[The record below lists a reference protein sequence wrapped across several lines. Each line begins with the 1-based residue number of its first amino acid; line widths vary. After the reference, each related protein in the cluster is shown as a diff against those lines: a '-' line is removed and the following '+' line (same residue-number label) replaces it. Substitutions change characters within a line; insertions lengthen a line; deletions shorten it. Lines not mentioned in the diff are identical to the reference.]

1 MISFRATFRRLL
13 PGLIVFIA
21 LLGLVFIIIDWQQIR
36 TAILQAS
43 WQLIPYALAATALSY
58 LCISLSFAWVSKLL
72 GVKMTLRDLTLV
84 GFTSTVLNHVV
95 SSGGAAG
102 YSVRFALMHRHGV
115 AMRDV
120 LAVSFFH
127 FYLTSLV
134 MIAMLPVGLL
144 YLVQHVA
151 LQPGTAALLAVLAGV
166 VILATL
172 LLTLV
177 LFSLRLRQYLIRGF
191 IRLVR
196 RFTKRDLEPSLMR
209 LDETLAQG
217 VSAMRQQPIS
227 ILIVLTLVI
236 IDWSASAATL
246 WLSFRSLGIALML
259 GQVITGFV
267 IGIVAGVASMIPGG
281 LGVQEGSMAG
291 IFALLG
297 VSFDR
302 AVLAS
307 VLFRVIY
314 FFVPYLISLTLYRGL
329 LRQAS
334 EVIPEVLEVE
344 HANPDA

>member
-1 MISFRATFRRLL
+1 
-13 PGLIVFIA
+13 
-21 LLGLVFIIIDWQQIR
+21 
-36 TAILQAS
+36 
-43 WQLIPYALAATALSY
+43 
-58 LCISLSFAWVSKLL
+58 
-72 GVKMTLRDLTLV
+72 
-84 GFTSTVLNHVV
+84 
-95 SSGGAAG
+95 
-102 YSVRFALMHRHGV
+102 
-115 AMRDV
+115 
-120 LAVSFFH
+120 
-127 FYLTSLV
+127 
-134 MIAMLPVGLL
+134 
-144 YLVQHVA
+144 
-151 LQPGTAALLAVLAGV
+151 
-166 VILATL
+166 
-172 LLTLV
+172 
-177 LFSLRLRQYLIRGF
+177 
-191 IRLVR
+191 
-196 RFTKRDLEPSLMR
+196 
-209 LDETLAQG
+209 
-217 VSAMRQQPIS
+217 MRQQPIS